1 MCKQSAAPLSFSSAD
16 ASSGC
21 RLANN
26 DYISFWLE
34 EWMTD
39 MVQDRAVSYCG
50 QLADQVHCYSDRI
63 IGFTETSAND
73 ARCSDLQLA
82 TT

>member
-1 MCKQSAAPLSFSSAD
+1 
-16 ASSGC
+16 
-21 RLANN
+21 
-26 DYISFWLE
+26 
-34 EWMTD
+34 

-73 ARCSDLQLA
+73 ARCSDLQLELHD
-82 TT
+82 